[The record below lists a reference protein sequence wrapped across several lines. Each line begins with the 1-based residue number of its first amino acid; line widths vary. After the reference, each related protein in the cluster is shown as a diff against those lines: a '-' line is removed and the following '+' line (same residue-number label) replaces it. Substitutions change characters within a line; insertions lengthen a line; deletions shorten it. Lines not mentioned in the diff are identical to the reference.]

1 MSSRSSHYSGKSL
14 SSSAG
19 ESIVTS
25 HSTGSSSRHRRAG
38 ATGIHEP
45 RAPPVKMSSMER
57 LQLIRNSVT
66 RLQYICER
74 QYHTAALDQAAEA
87 SVAAFFDRLR
97 RKLPR
102 LEYSR
107 SHAGTPETGGPRQL
121 QYMTKEV
128 DQMMSTAQEVVRDTA
143 STSPTATAVYT
154 GLQHHHVQ
162 EAMAELEELSALLA
176 ERPGE
181 QLSRMN
187 TDLLADLVAFHID
200 EFDAFMALR
209 VEAFVRELQNEG
221 ALYTGPVMTDASQRA
236 TPIGVCSAVL
246 LDVAVGVRPGRC
258 ARIVLEHARQ
268 QVTKIDNRLQAAD
281 VALQE
286 SQLQTPT
293 ATAAVTDSAAA
304 SEDAERVE
312 QQRGNAERQ
321 RREFAIMKDRVQYA
335 LREMEK
341 LQQVWFD
348 EEQTF
353 FTRAASGSHD
363 LAVLMQS
370 KSLREAEVIAEV
382 QRLHDQTVH
391 ACLPFATPQYH
402 RRYGETYSQ
411 PCHVRLGFH
420 FMPDTKTAAELAATA
435 SVAAGG
441 GGSGS
446 SHSAAPSSLML
457 HSLSTAYFVLMR
469 QLRVAPAD
477 YDTYAYLVPSKEQF
491 WVNFANFPEM
501 VKGAR
506 CALRGVDA
514 RRDHFR
520 VLEEQK
526 EVGGYF
532 IMNGGERILRALLM
546 QRCNVPIN
554 IHRERFVT
562 QGPHFSAKAV
572 VIRCKR
578 PSGLTAQNYFYYTTQ
593 GEVIFS
599 FARKVVWHLPVPLLL
614 GALSTQSVS
623 AVELQRLLTL
633 GMPAGS
639 HAARVEALLQH
650 HRRKPYGEMRHFLD
664 YITVIGRMYREYH
677 QNSSTFHF
685 LPLYAKG
692 ATCLHDAWYGMF
704 MLRRHVLPH
713 LNCPDAATPD
723 LAPDATPQEL
733 LAWLTPALL
742 AELDR
747 KFDAMI
753 AITRQLYLFIDGA
766 IEHQGNDV
774 PAYQELFTVSQVLL
788 GAFEV
793 CLNRYMRGFV
803 YRLARH
809 LPAALF
815 HRVLGLRTLPSAE
828 AEDAMRQVR
837 QFAEY
842 CSRHGSSDPLDQLS
856 RLLVTGNL
864 HLDREE
870 DFYSPQTSGW
880 VVMAEHL
887 NFYRFFEQ
895 LRCVHRGKTIADMR
909 SSEVRKYPCEAYGFI
924 CMVHSPDGED
934 CGVLNHLSVST
945 VSSNSPD
952 AATTAKLRAMVRAA
966 LPHVRT
972 RASQCAAIDRL
983 CETVPVWMEGE
994 LLGYLTPAEAAT
1006 AAAALR
1012 AMKALTL
1019 RSQVHVTGIVR
1030 RTEATSLHTLEVVY
1044 VAPKSKDPP
1053 GLYVFYE
1060 CGRLMR
1066 PVQRLESAVRKDTA
1080 HLPFPLVFIGTWE
1093 QSWLDVAAVPSD
1105 PLDAVVQ
1112 LNRRYEYMEQNGTNL
1127 ISLTSTTIPFFEHN
1141 CSPRNLFQ
1149 CGLSKQSSGTQ
1160 LQALAWRK
1168 EAKLFRTYCP
1178 QRYISRT
1185 LPMDYYGLDD
1195 VNLGVNAVIA
1205 ILSYTGYDLDDAV
1218 IINSTAAQRGML
1230 TAGVTVAKIVTA
1242 SGKGSDKDDVFVFHN
1257 LLSTGERFTAEL
1269 EASGLPPKRANPEL
1283 TGFSFDRDHKYPGLQ
1298 DNSDVYC
1305 CAKRVE
1311 RIDPFTNKSV
1321 YEYTRHHATKWRHFD
1336 KGEDAF
1342 VQQVIPLVYSG
1353 PDPTSVLMVFRIP
1366 RPPAVGDKFSS
1377 RHGQKG
1383 TLPMHVRAHDLPFST
1398 VSGITPDVIINP
1410 HAFPSRMTVGMML
1423 EIMTAKV
1430 GAVEGRFIDHSA
1442 WATVDDQPRVAELIG
1457 DALEKSGYNRYG
1469 REHLIDGVSGE
1480 EMEADVFMGVCGYQ
1494 RLRHMVSDKWQAR
1507 ARTDAH
1513 TYRAVTKTGQPVKGR
1528 KRHGGVR
1535 VGEME
1540 RDGLLSH
1547 GISEVVVDRL
1557 LHVSDK
1563 TKAFVCPRCGS
1574 LLSLYERHATEYGT
1588 WRTCR
1593 FCGAGADESSDSI
1606 AMVEIPQVLR
1616 LWAAELTGIG
1626 IRVVL
1631 KTSAL
1636 SDFV

>member
-1 MSSRSSHYSGKSL
+1 MSSRSSYYSAKSL

-38 ATGIHEP
+38 AAGVHEP
-45 RAPPVKMSSMER
+45 RAPPARMTAAER
-57 LQLIRNSVT
+57 LQHIRNSIT

-74 QYHTAALDQAAEA
+74 QYHSAALDQAAEA
-87 SVAAFFDRLR
+87 SVASFFERLR
-97 RKLPR
+97 KKLSR
-102 LEYSR
+102 LEFSR
-107 SHAGTPETGGPRQL
+107 SHVGTPETGGPRQL
-121 QYMTKEV
+121 QYIAKEAGHLV
-128 DQMMSTAQEVVRDTA
+128 STAQEVLRDTA
-143 STSPTATAVYT
+143 STSASATAVYV
-154 GLQHHHVQ
+154 GLQHHHMQ
-162 EAMAELEELSALLA
+162 DAMAELEELSSLLA
-176 ERPGE
+176 QKPSE
-181 QLSRMN
+181 QLSRVN
-187 TDLLADLVAFHID
+187 TELLTDLVAFHID

-209 VEAFVRELQNEG
+209 VEAFVREMQSEG
-221 ALYTGPVMTDASQRA
+221 AFYSAPVMTDASQKA

-246 LDVAVGVRPGRC
+246 LDVAVGVRPGRS
-258 ARIVLEHARQ
+258 ARIVLEHARLQ
-268 QVTKIDNRLQAAD
+268 LSTVENRLLTAD
-281 VALQE
+281 VALQGCQPAGE
-286 SQLQTPT
+286 A
-293 ATAAVTDSAAA
+293 ATH
-304 SEDAERVE
+304 E
-312 QQRGNAERQ
+312 QQR
-321 RREFAIMKDRVQYA
+321 REYTIMKERLSHA
-335 LREMEK
+335 LREVSRV
-341 LQQVWFD
+341 QQAWFE
-348 EEQTF
+348 EEQSI
-353 FTRAASGSHD
+353 FTRAASGNQD
-363 LAVLMQS
+363 LPALVQAKRLHEAAVI
-370 KSLREAEVIAEV
+370 EEV
-382 QRLHDQTVH
+382 QRLHDQAIH

-411 PCHVRLGFH
+411 PCHVRFGFH
-420 FMPDTKTAAELAATA
+420 FLPDASTAATA
-435 SVAAGG
+435 
-441 GGSGS
+441 
-446 SHSAAPSSLML
+446 APTSLTL
-457 HSLSTAYFVLMR
+457 PTFSTQFFALMR
-469 QLRVAPAD
+469 QLRVAVAD
-477 YDTYAYLVPSKEQF
+477 YDTYAYLVPSKEEF
-491 WVNFANFPEM
+491 WVSFANFPEM
-501 VKGAR
+501 VNGAR
-506 CALRGVDA
+506 CALRGVNT
-514 RRDHFR
+514 RLDHFR
-520 VLEEQK
+520 ALEEQK

-546 QRCNVPIN
+546 QRSNVAIN
-554 IHRERFVT
+554 IQRERFTT

-578 PSGLTAQNYFYYTTQ
+578 PSGLTSQNYFYYTTQ
-593 GEVIFS
+593 GEVVFS

-623 AVELQRLLTL
+623 SAELQRLLTV
-633 GMPAGS
+633 GMPGGN

-650 HRRKPYGEMRHFLD
+650 HRRKPYGDVRHFLD
-664 YITVIGRMYREYH
+664 FVTIIGRMFREYH

-692 ATCLHDAWYGMF
+692 STCQHDAWYGMF
-704 MLRRHVLPH
+704 MLRRHVLSH
-713 LNCPDAATPD
+713 LNSTDAATPN
-723 LAPDATPQEL
+723 LPPDATAAEL
-733 LAWLTPALL
+733 ESWLPPALL

-766 IEHQGNDV
+766 VEHQGNDV
-774 PAYQELFTVSQVLL
+774 PAYQELFTVSQALV

-793 CLNRYMRGFV
+793 CLNRHMRGFV

-809 LPAALF
+809 LPAVLF
-815 HRVLGLRTLPSAE
+815 HRILGLRTLSAAD
-828 AEDAMRQVR
+828 AEDTVRQVR
-837 QFAEY
+837 QFAEF
-842 CSRHGSSDPLDQLS
+842 CGRHSGSDPLDPLN
-856 RLLVTGNL
+856 RLLISGNFN
-864 HLDREE
+864 LDREE
-870 DFYSPQTSGW
+870 DFYCPQTSGW

-952 AATTAKLRAMVRAA
+952 AATTAQLRAMVREAVPT
-966 LPHVRT
+966 LRSRGSHG
-972 RASQCAAIDRL
+972 CAAVDQL
-983 CETVPVWMEGE
+983 YGTVPVWMEGE
-994 LLGYLTPAEAAT
+994 MLGYVSPAEAE
-1006 AAAALR
+1006 AAAATLR
-1012 AMKALTL
+1012 QRKALTL

-1030 RTEATSLHTLEVVY
+1030 RANATPLHTLEVVY
-1044 VAPKSKDPP
+1044 VMPGSKDPA
-1053 GLYVFYE
+1053 GLYVFYD

-1066 PVQRLESAVRKDTA
+1066 PVQQLESAVRQDTA
-1080 HLPFPLVFIGTWE
+1080 THLPFPLVFIGTWE
-1093 QSWLDVAAVPSD
+1093 QSWLDVAGVPSD

-1112 LNRRYEYMEQNGTNL
+1112 LNRKYAYMEQNGTNL

-1205 ILSYTGYDLDDAV
+1205 ILAYTGYDMDDAV
-1218 IINSTAAQRGML
+1218 ILNSTASQRGML
-1230 TAGVTVAKIVTA
+1230 TAGITVAKIVTA
-1242 SGKGSDKDDVFVFHN
+1242 SGRAGDKDDVFVFHN
-1257 LLSTGERFTAEL
+1257 LLSTGERFSSEL
-1269 EASGLPPKRANPEL
+1269 EASGLPPRRANPAL
-1283 TGFSFDRDHKYPGLQ
+1283 DTFSFDRDHKYPGLRD
-1298 DNSDVYC
+1298 DNDVYC

-1311 RIDPFTNKSV
+1311 RVDPFTNTPV

-1336 KGEDAF
+1336 KGEDAW

-1353 PDPTSVLMVFRIP
+1353 PDPTSVLMIFRIP
-1366 RPPAVGDKFSS
+1366 RPPTVGDKFSS

-1383 TLPMHVRAHDLPFST
+1383 TLPLHIRAHDLPFAT
-1398 VSGITPDVIINP
+1398 ASGITPDVIINP
-1410 HAFPSRMTVGMML
+1410 HAFPSRMTVGMVL
-1423 EIMTAKV
+1423 EIMTAKL
-1430 GAVEGRFIDHSA
+1430 GSVEGRFIDHSA
-1442 WATVDDQPRVAELIG
+1442 WSTVDEQPRVAEIIG
-1457 DALEKSGYNRYG
+1457 DALAKAGYNRYG
-1469 REHLIDGVSGE
+1469 REHLIDGISGE

-1507 ARTDAH
+1507 ARTDTH

-1563 TKAFVCPRCGS
+1563 TKAFICPRCGS

-1593 FCGAGADESSDSI
+1593 FCGAGAEESTDSI

-1616 LWAAELTGIG
+1616 LWAAELTSIG

-1631 KTSAL
+1631 KTSEH
-1636 SDFV
+1636 SDFA

>member
-1 MSSRSSHYSGKSL
+1 MSSRSSHYSAKSL

-19 ESIVTS
+19 ESMVTS
-25 HSTGSSSRHRRAG
+25 HSTGSSSRHRRTG
-38 ATGIHEP
+38 TVGIHES
-45 RAPPVKMSSMER
+45 RAPPMKMTATER
-57 LQLIRNSVT
+57 LQHVRNSIT
-66 RLQYICER
+66 RLKYVCER
-74 QYHTAALDQAAEA
+74 QHHTAALDQAAEA
-87 SVAAFFDRLR
+87 SVMLFFERLR
-97 RKLPR
+97 KKLPR
-102 LEYSR
+102 IEFSR
-107 SHAGTPETGGPRQL
+107 SHIGTPETGGPRHL
-121 QYMTKEV
+121 QYILKEV
-128 DQMMSTAQEVVRDTA
+128 RQLMSTAQEVVRDTA
-143 STSPTATAVYT
+143 NASATATAIYE
-154 GLQHHHVQ
+154 GMQHHHVQ
-162 EAMAELEELSALLA
+162 EAMAELEELSVLLA
-176 ERPGE
+176 EHPSE
-181 QLSRMN
+181 QPSRVN
-187 TDLLADLVAFHID
+187 IDLLADLVALHID

-209 VEAFVRELQNEG
+209 VEAFVKEMQNEG
-221 ALYTGPVMTDASQRA
+221 AFFTGPVMTDASQKA

-246 LDVAVGVRPGRC
+246 LDVAVGVRPGHS
-258 ARIVLEHARQ
+258 ASIVLDHARHNIKK
-268 QVTKIDNRLQAAD
+268 VENRLHAAD
-281 VALQE
+281 IALQDC
-286 SQLQTPT
+286 QPVGK
-293 ATAAVTDSAAA
+293 ATA
-304 SEDAERVE
+304 VE
-312 QQRGNAERQ
+312 QQREQAEVQ
-321 RREFAIMKDRVQYA
+321 RRELTIMKERISYA
-335 LREMEK
+335 LRELDCVQRTWRE
-341 LQQVWFD
+341 
-348 EEQTF
+348 EEQSI
-353 FTRAASGSHD
+353 FTRATSGSHD
-363 LAVLMQS
+363 LVVLMQT
-370 KSLREAEVIAEV
+370 KHLREAEVVEEV
-382 QRLHDQTVH
+382 QLLHDKTIH

-402 RRYGETYSQ
+402 RRYGETYGQ
-411 PCHVRLGFH
+411 PCHIRLGFH
-420 FMPDTKTAAELAATA
+420 FLPDENTAAELAAA
-435 SVAAGG
+435 
-441 GGSGS
+441 SGS
-446 SHSAAPSSLML
+446 TSAASPSSLIL
-457 HSLSTAYFVLMR
+457 RTLSTEYFALMR

-477 YDTYAYLVPSKEQF
+477 YDTYDYLVPSKEQF
-491 WVNFANFPEM
+491 WVNFASFPEM

-506 CALRGVDA
+506 CALRNVDA
-514 RRDHFR
+514 RLDHFR
-520 VLEEQK
+520 ALEEQK

-554 IHRERFVT
+554 IFRERFAT

-614 GALSTQSVS
+614 SAMSTQSVS
-623 AVELQRLLTL
+623 AVELQRLLTI
-633 GMPAGS
+633 GMPEGS

-650 HRRKPYGEMRHFLD
+650 HRGKPYGDLRHFTD
-664 YITVIGRMYREYH
+664 YITVLGRMYREYH

-692 ATCLHDAWYGMF
+692 STCQHDAWYGMF
-704 MLRRHVLPH
+704 MLRRHILPH
-713 LNCPDAATPD
+713 LNSCDAATPD
-723 LAPDATPQEL
+723 LAPGATAQML
-733 LAWLTPALL
+733 VAWLSPALL

-766 IEHQGNDV
+766 VEHQGNDV
-774 PAYQELFTVSQVLL
+774 PAYQELFTVSQVLM

-815 HRVLGLRTLPSAE
+815 HRILSLRTLPPVD
-828 AEDAMRQVR
+828 AEDIVRQVR
-837 QFAEY
+837 QFAEF
-842 CSRHGSSDPLDQLS
+842 CGRHGGSDPLDQLR

-864 HLDREE
+864 NLDREE
-870 DFYSPQTSGW
+870 DFYCPQTSGW

-924 CMVHSPDGED
+924 CMVQSPDGED
-934 CGVLNHLSVST
+934 CGVLNHLSISMI
-945 VSSNSPD
+945 SSNSPD
-952 AATTAKLRAMVRAA
+952 VAMTAQLREMVCKAVPNVRSRATRSSV
-966 LPHVRT
+966 VD
-972 RASQCAAIDRL
+972 QL

-994 LLGYLTPAEAAT
+994 LVGYLSPTDAMKAAAT
-1006 AAAALR
+1006 LR
-1012 AMKALTL
+1012 QLKALTL
-1019 RSQVHVTGIVR
+1019 RSQVHVSGIVR
-1030 RTEATSLHTLEVVY
+1030 RKDASPLHTLEVVY
-1044 VAPKSKDPP
+1044 VAPGSRDPA
-1053 GLYVFYE
+1053 GLYVFYD

-1066 PVQRLESAVRKDTA
+1066 PVQLLESSVRTGA
-1080 HLPFPLVFIGTWE
+1080 THLPFPLVFIGTWE
-1093 QSWLDVAAVPSD
+1093 QSWADVAAVPSD

-1112 LNRRYEYMEQNGTNL
+1112 LNRKYEYMEQNGTNF
-1127 ISLTSTTIPFFEHN
+1127 ISLTSATIPFFEHN

-1205 ILSYTGYDLDDAV
+1205 ILAYTGYDMDDAV
-1218 IINSTAAQRGML
+1218 IINTTTTQRGML

-1242 SGKGSDKDDVFVFHN
+1242 AGRGSDKDDVFVFHN
-1257 LLSTGERFTAEL
+1257 LLSTGERFTAQL
-1269 EASGLPPKRANPEL
+1269 EANGLPPKRANASLEA
-1283 TGFSFDRDHKYPGLQ
+1283 FSFDRDHKYPGLR

-1311 RIDPFTNKSV
+1311 RVDPFTNKSI

-1336 KGEDAF
+1336 KGEDAW

-1353 PDPTSVLMVFRIP
+1353 PDPTSVLMIFRIP

-1383 TLPMHVRAHDLPFST
+1383 TLPLHISSHDLPFST
-1398 VSGITPDVIINP
+1398 TSGITPDVIINP

-1430 GAVEGRFIDHSA
+1430 GAIEGRFIDNSA
-1442 WATVDDQPRVAELIG
+1442 WSTVDDQPRVAELIG
-1457 DALEKSGYNRYG
+1457 DALVKAGYNRYG
-1469 REHLIDGVSGE
+1469 REHLIDGISGE
-1480 EMEADVFMGVCGYQ
+1480 EMKADVFMGICGYQ

-1563 TKAFVCPRCGS
+1563 TKAFICPRCGS

-1593 FCGAGADESSDSI
+1593 FCGAGADESTDSI

-1616 LWAAELTGIG
+1616 LWAAELTSIG

-1631 KTSAL
+1631 KTSEH

>member
-19 ESIVTS
+19 ETVVTS

-38 ATGIHEP
+38 ALGIHEP
-45 RAPPVKMSSMER
+45 RAPPVKMTAPER
-57 LQLIRNSVT
+57 LQLIRNSIT

-74 QYHTAALDQAAEA
+74 QYHTAALDQAAEP
-87 SVAAFFDRLR
+87 SVAAFFERLR
-97 RKLPR
+97 KKLSR
-102 LEYSR
+102 LEFSR
-107 SHAGTPETGGPRQL
+107 SHVGTPETGGPQQL
-121 QYMTKEV
+121 QFIAKEAG
-128 DQMMSTAQEVVRDTA
+128 QLMSTAAEVVKDTA
-143 STSPTATAVYT
+143 STSATATAVYE

-162 EAMAELEELSALLA
+162 EALAELEELSSLVLTKPAD
-176 ERPGE
+176 

-187 TDLLADLVAFHID
+187 TDLLADLVALHID
-200 EFDAFMALR
+200 EFDAFMGQR
-209 VEAFVRELQNEG
+209 VEAFVREMQNEG
-221 ALYTGPVMTDASQRA
+221 AFYSGAVMTDASQRA

-246 LDVAVGVRPGRC
+246 LDVVVGVRPGRS
-258 ARIVLEHARQ
+258 ARIIIEHARQ
-268 QVTKIDNRLQAAD
+268 QVRKVENRLHAAD
-281 VALQE
+281 VTLHE
-286 SQLQTPT
+286 YVP
-293 ATAAVTDSAAA
+293 ATDEA
-304 SEDAERVE
+304 R
-312 QQRGNAERQ
+312 QQCETQ
-321 RREFAIMKDRVQYA
+321 KREFTIMKDRVSHA
-335 LREMEK
+335 LRELERV
-341 LQQVWFD
+341 QRAWEE
-348 EEQTF
+348 EEQVI

-363 LAVLMQS
+363 LTALVQG
-370 KSLREAEVIAEV
+370 KRLREAEVIEEV
-382 QRLHDQTVH
+382 QRLHDQTIH

-411 PCHVRLGFH
+411 PCHIRLGFH
-420 FMPDTKTAAELAATA
+420 FLPDENTAAELAA
-435 SVAAGG
+435 
-441 GGSGS
+441 
-446 SHSAAPSSLML
+446 SAALQPATSSSSSSSAAATGAVML
-457 HSLSTAYFVLMR
+457 HTLSPEFFALMR
-469 QLRVAPAD
+469 QLRVAPAE
-477 YDTYAYLVPSKEQF
+477 YATFSYLVPSKEEW
-491 WVNFANFPEM
+491 WVNFAEFPEM

-506 CALRGVDA
+506 CALRDVDT
-514 RRDHFR
+514 RLDHFR
-520 VLEEQK
+520 ALEEQK
-526 EVGGYF
+526 EVGAYF

-554 IHRERFVT
+554 IYREKFVT

-578 PSGLTAQNYFYYTTQ
+578 PSGLTAQNYFYYTTT
-593 GEVIFS
+593 GEVVFS
-599 FARKVVWHLPVPLLL
+599 FARKVVWHLPVPFLLS
-614 GALSTQSVS
+614 AMSTQNVS
-623 AVELQRLLTL
+623 TVELQRLLTI
-633 GMPAGS
+633 GMPAGA

-650 HRRKPYGEMRHFLD
+650 HRQKPYGDLRSFLD
-664 YITVIGRMYREYH
+664 YMTVLGRMYREYH

-685 LPLYAKG
+685 LPLYTKG

-704 MLRRHVLPH
+704 MLRRHILPH
-713 LNCPDAATPD
+713 LNSPDAATPD
-723 LAPDATPQEL
+723 LAPDATAAEL
-733 LAWLTPALL
+733 ANWLTPALL

-747 KFDAMI
+747 KFDAMV
-753 AITRQLYLFIDGA
+753 AITRQLYCFIHGVV
-766 IEHQGNDV
+766 EHQGNDV
-774 PAYQELFTVSQVLL
+774 PAYQELFTVSQVLM

-793 CLNRYMRGFV
+793 CLNRYMRSFT
-803 YRLARH
+803 YRLGRH

-815 HRVLGLRTLPSAE
+815 KRLFGLRGLAAS
-828 AEDAMRQVR
+828 DATDVLRQVR

-842 CSRHGSSDPLDQLS
+842 CGRHGGADPLDQLK
-856 RLLVTGNL
+856 RLLVTGNMN
-864 HLDREE
+864 LDREE
-870 DFYSPQTSGW
+870 DFYCPQTSGW

-895 LRCVHRGKTIADMR
+895 LRCVHRGKTIAEMR

-945 VSSNSPD
+945 VMSNSPD
-952 AATTAKLRAMVRAA
+952 AATAAQLRAMVLEAMPHLRSRA
-966 LPHVRT
+966 T
-972 RASQCAAIDRL
+972 RCPVVDQLCA
-983 CETVPVWMEGE
+983 TVPVWVEGE
-994 LLGYLTPAEAAT
+994 LLGYLPPVQAEAA
-1006 AAAALR
+1006 AVVLR
-1012 AMKALTL
+1012 ERKALTQ
-1019 RSQVHVTGIVR
+1019 RSQVHVTGVVR
-1030 RTEATSLHTLEVVY
+1030 RKDATPLHTLEVVY
-1044 VAPKSKDPP
+1044 VGPHNKDPS
-1053 GLYVFYE
+1053 GLYVFYD

-1066 PVQRLESAVRKDTA
+1066 PVQQLESSVRKDTT

-1093 QSWLDVAAVPSD
+1093 QSWTDVAAVPSD

-1112 LNRRYEYMEQNGTNL
+1112 LNKKYTYMEQNGSNL
-1127 ISLTSTTIPFFEHN
+1127 ISLTSTTIPFFEYN

-1205 ILSYTGYDLDDAV
+1205 ILAYTGYDMDDAV

-1230 TAGVTVAKIVTA
+1230 TAGITVAKIVTA
-1242 SGKGSDKDDVFVFHN
+1242 SGKGNDKDDVFVFHN
-1257 LLSTGERFTAEL
+1257 LLSTGERFTGEL
-1269 EASGLPPKRANPEL
+1269 EANGLPAKRANPANN
-1283 TGFSFDRDHKYPGLQ
+1283 TFSFDRDHKYPGLR
-1298 DNSDVYC
+1298 DSSDVYC

-1311 RIDPFTNKSV
+1311 RVDPFTNKTV
-1321 YEYTRHHATKWRHFD
+1321 YEYTRHHVTKWRHFD
-1336 KGEDAF
+1336 KGEDAW

-1366 RPPAVGDKFSS
+1366 RPPTVGDKFSS

-1383 TLPMHVRAHDLPFST
+1383 TLPMHIRSHDLPFST
-1398 VSGITPDVIINP
+1398 ASGITPDVIINP
-1410 HAFPSRMTVGMML
+1410 HAFPSRMTVGMVL

-1430 GAVEGRFIDHSA
+1430 GAVEGRFMDHSA
-1442 WATVDDQPRVAELIG
+1442 WATVDEQPRVAEVIG
-1457 DALEKSGYNRYG
+1457 DALSKAGYNRYG

-1480 EMEADVFMGVCGYQ
+1480 EMEADVFMGICGYQ
-1494 RLRHMVSDKWQAR
+1494 RLRHMVNDKWQAR

-1563 TKAFVCPRCGS
+1563 TKAFICPKCGS
-1574 LLSLYERHATEYGT
+1574 LLSIYERHATDYGT

-1593 FCGAGADESSDSI
+1593 FCGAGADESTDSI

-1616 LWAAELTGIG
+1616 LWASELTSIG
-1626 IRVVL
+1626 VRVVL
-1631 KTSAL
+1631 KTSEL
-1636 SDFV
+1636 SDFA